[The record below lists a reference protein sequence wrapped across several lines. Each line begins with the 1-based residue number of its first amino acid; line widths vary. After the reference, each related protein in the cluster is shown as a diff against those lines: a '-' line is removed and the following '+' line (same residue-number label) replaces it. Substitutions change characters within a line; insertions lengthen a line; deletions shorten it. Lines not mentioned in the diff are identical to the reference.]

1 MSAYPQQLDM
11 FASAPTS
18 PFENAVLTQVPGLP
32 GGVKLRPYQEE
43 AIEACFNLENRGENR
58 FLAQLATG
66 LGKTVIFSD
75 YARRLGRP
83 ALILAHRDELI
94 QQAAAKLRAVW
105 PGVDVGI
112 VKAERN
118 ESGHQVTIAS
128 VQTLSRDRR
137 FGMAFPDHASISRL
151 GLIVTDEA
159 HHAFA
164 STYKSIYSRFGL
176 MERGATGCLHLGVT
190 ATPKRGD
197 GKAIDD
203 VYDQVA
209 YSMGIRE
216 GILQGYLSD
225 LAGYTL
231 TFANEDMA
239 GVKIVGG
246 EYSQDQLEKAV
257 KKVARN
263 EAIVDCWKEKARL
276 DDGGYR
282 QTIAFCVT
290 VSHAEMLAQAFSKAG
305 IKADLVHGE
314 LPDDKRA
321 AVLHKFGAGKTQV
334 ICNVG
339 VLTEG
344 FDEPKVSCII
354 MARPTRSQ
362 ALYIQCIGRGTR
374 LYPGK
379 QNCLILDVADVSGK
393 MSVIAPVTLSGAIGL
408 PAAKDGKPTKEVG
421 SVIKQLKMKLRA
433 EGLGPGIE
441 EADAEGGK
449 EFNPFADPFAGQD
462 GVNFRWATGKSGLTL
477 SIPKD
482 PNTNTQRWLV
492 IARRD
497 DWLFDVV
504 EVTKRPAGPNG
515 AGFMTYKNEE
525 RFINS
530 HGLPDEAW
538 AASEAEKY
546 AKRVT
551 AGSIERLAGR
561 EAQWR
566 NGAPSEKQIDF
577 LLKNH
582 LMPSDGRQ
590 ITKGEASAIMD
601 NYFASRVKV
610 GLKRPQGQ
618 LEFV

>member
-11 FASAPTS
+11 FASAPMS
-18 PFENAVLTQVPGLP
+18 LFENAVRTQEPTMP

-43 AIEACFNLENRGENR
+43 AIEACFNLERQGENR

-75 YARRLGRP
+75 YARRLARP

-176 MERGATGCLHLGVT
+176 MEKGKTSCLHMGVT

-225 LAGYTL
+225 LTGYTL
-231 TFANEDMA
+231 TFSNEDMA
-239 GVKIVGG
+239 DVKIVGG

-263 EAIVDCWKEKARL
+263 EAIVDCWKERSKL
-276 DDGGYR
+276 EDGSGYR

-290 VSHAEMLAQAFSKAG
+290 VSHAEMLAQAFSEAG

-321 AVLHKFGAGKTQV
+321 AVLHRFSSGKTQV

-421 SVIKQLKMKLRA
+421 SVIKQLKMKMRA

-462 GVNFRWATGKSGLTL
+462 GVNFRWATGKSGLT
-477 SIPKD
+477 IPLPQKN
-482 PNTNTQRWLV
+482 PNSKHYLV
-492 IARRD
+492 IQRRD

-504 EVTKRPAGPNG
+504 HVKQEKIENG
-515 AGFMTYKNEE
+515 GGYRNWKTTGEKFVND
-525 RFINS
+525 

-546 AKRVT
+546 AKRIVQGIDHLKNRD
-551 AGSIERLAGR
+551 AA
-561 EAQWR
+561 WR
-566 NGAPSEKQIDF
+566 NGPASESQIS
-577 LLKNH
+577 LLLSKG

-610 GLKRPQGQ
+610 GLKRETSQ